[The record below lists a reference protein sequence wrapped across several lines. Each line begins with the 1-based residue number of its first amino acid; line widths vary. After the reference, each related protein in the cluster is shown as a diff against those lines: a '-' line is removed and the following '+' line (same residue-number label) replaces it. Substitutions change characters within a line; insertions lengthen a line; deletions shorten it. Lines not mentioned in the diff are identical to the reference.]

1 MQQEEFSDINRPG
14 RFEEEFALVDELGNG
29 QFGIV
34 LHVKDKRTEVE
45 YAIKKSR
52 RFEGVKH
59 R

>member
-1 MQQEEFSDINRPG
+1 MQREEVSDINRTG
-14 RFEEEFALVDELGNG
+14 RFEEQFALVDELGNG

-34 LHVKDKRTEVE
+34 QHVKDKRTGVE

-52 RFEGVKH
+52 RFEGVRH

>member
-1 MQQEEFSDINRPG
+1 MQQEEISDINCPG
-14 RFEEEFALVDELGNG
+14 RFEEQFALIDELGNG

-52 RFEGVKH
+52 RFEGV
-59 R
+59 RNR